1 MSISTSGMSAARSLL
16 EVSSQNLA
24 NSETVGYKSF
34 RSVLGDVYAE
44 TSDAAVAMA
53 GVTQLATQQQFTQ
66 GQMVQTGNSF
76 DLGIDGKG
84 FFVLNKNGTEVYSRA
99 GSFAQDANYYLV
111 NPSGLRLKGYAA
123 DATGSVNTT
132 ALVELQISQADRPGI
147 ATTSAQVAVNLDA
160 ASAVIDRETIPL
172 NPAQSNTF
180 SWYGATNIFD
190 SLGGQHTLGSYFT
203 KTGTNQWLGEF
214 QIDDQTLEQTSEFT
228 FTNAGALEKP
238 GEAMITLTPPTLTNG
253 AVLQDIAL
261 DFTAMSQFAVDSTF
275 RPVAVN
281 GESAGSLSQV
291 TISDQGFLQGSYSNG
306 EKYVLGQVAVAT
318 FPSDNGLVVDG
329 HNLWMSS
336 ISSGSPVY
344 NVSGTNGAGTVNSG
358 FLEQSNV
365 ELSDVLSEVI
375 AAQRFFQVNAKA
387 FQAEDVLSQTLINL
401 S

>member
-16 EVSSQNLA
+16 EVASQNLA
-24 NSETVGYKSF
+24 NSETGGYKSF

-44 TSDAAVAMA
+44 TSNAAVAMA

-99 GSFAQDANYYLV
+99 GTFKQDANYYLV

-123 DATGSVNTT
+123 DASGSINTT
-132 ALVELQISQADRPGI
+132 ELVELQISQADRPGI
-147 ATTSAQVAVNLDA
+147 ATTSVQAAVNLDA
-160 ASAVIDRETIPL
+160 SSVVIDRDAIAL

-180 SWYGATNIFD
+180 SWYGAVSIFD

-203 KTGTNQWLGEF
+203 KTATNQWLGEF
-214 QIDDQTLEQTSEFT
+214 RIDDQNLKQTSKFT
-228 FTNAGALEKP
+228 FTDAGALAEP
-238 GEAMITLTPPTLTNG
+238 SQAMITLTPPALSNG
-253 AVLQDIAL
+253 AVLQNIAM
-261 DFTAMSQFAVDSTF
+261 DFSAMSQFAVDSTF

-281 GESAGSLSQV
+281 GQSAGSLSQV
-291 TISDQGFLQGSYSNG
+291 TVSDQGFLQGSYSNG
-306 EKYVLGQVAVAT
+306 EKYVLGQVAIAT

-344 NVSGTNGAGTVNSG
+344 SVSGTNGAGTVNSG

-365 ELSDVLSEVI
+365 ELSDALSDVI

-387 FQAEDVLSQTLINL
+387 FQAEDVLSQTLISL

>member
-1 MSISTSGMSAARSLL
+1 MSISTSGMSTARGLL
-16 EVSSQNLA
+16 EVVSQNLA
-24 NSETVGYKSF
+24 NSETNGYKSF
-34 RSVLGDVYAE
+34 RAVLGDVYAE

-132 ALVELQISQADRPGI
+132 SLVELQISQADRPGI

-160 ASAVIDRETIPL
+160 ASAVIDRSTIPL
-172 NPAQSNTF
+172 NPAQSNSF

-190 SLGGQHTLGSYFT
+190 TLGGQHTLGSYFT

-214 QIDDQTLEQTSEFT
+214 QIDDQKLEQTSEFT

-253 AVLQDIAL
+253 AVLQNIAM

-281 GESAGSLSQV
+281 GQSAGSLSQV

-365 ELSDVLSEVI
+365 ELSDALSEVI